1 MTQIV
6 PLQKINSYDLLKF
19 LMAVCIV
26 AHHTGLIRYSD
37 TTHLLFDPINGAS
50 VPCFLVLSSFFFFRK
65 CRNTTFSWVNL
76 EKFVKRLSV
85 LYGCW
90 FIISLPIV
98 LEPRLHQ
105 FRKSFFEGLATIVY
119 SLLGGSTFGGS
130 WFLTALIEAIVIF
143 FVLKKMRVPDF
154 VQLILA
160 FFIYFSIT
168 KVCSLCTKEWL
179 SLVFENDLSM
189 TVCKAYYWIVIGYML
204 SSPSRVALMERLRN
218 KHSNYFFV
226 ICILI
231 LYLAVMLYMYYGFYS
246 FWIQLIAVPIMLV
259 LFYCI
264 KLKDSPLYKRLRDKS
279 ILIFFIH
286 FIIIRFYSHFFKGSL
301 QSGPICFIVVF
312 LITYI
317 IAFGIL
323 FLSNK
328 KTFKILKHLI

>member
-6 PLQKINSYDLLKF
+6 PQQKINSYDLLKF

-98 LEPRLHQ
+98 LESRLHG
-105 FRKSFFEGLATIVY
+105 FRKSIFEGLGTIVY
-119 SLLGGSTFGGS
+119 SLFAGRTFGGS
-130 WFLTALIEAIVIF
+130 WFLTALIEAVVFF

-154 VQLILA
+154 VQFILA

-168 KVCSLCTKEWL
+168 KVCTLCTKEWL
-179 SLVFENDLSM
+179 SQVFEIDLSM
-189 TVCKAYYWIVIGYML
+189 TVCRTYYWIVIGYL
-204 SSPSRVALMERLRN
+204 ISSPSCVALMERLRN
-218 KHSNYFFV
+218 KHRNYNFV
-226 ICILI
+226 ISVLI
-231 LYLAVMLYMYYGFYS
+231 LYLAVMLCLYYGLYS
-246 FWIQLIAVPIMLV
+246 FWIQLIAVPMMLV
-259 LFYCI
+259 FFYCI
-264 KLKDSPLYKRLRDKS
+264 KLKDRPLYKELRDKS

-286 FIIIRFYSHFFKGSL
+286 FIIKRFYIHFFKGGL
-301 QSGPICFIVVF
+301 QSGPICFIIVF

-317 IAFGIL
+317 IASLIL
-323 FLSNK
+323 YLSNK
-328 KTFKILKHLI
+328 KKFKLFKHLI